1 MFASVQGDVFQK
13 SISLFLF
20 FICCSEKDKRF
31 FKIKN
36 EKMQNYILK
45 LQVAGGKNGCNVAV
59 SFSLSWRDFEVHFVF
74 AFGHQMHLLSC

>member
-13 SISLFLF
+13 SISLFVF

-45 LQVAGGKNGCNVAV
+45 LQVAGGKMVV
-59 SFSLSWRDFEVHFVF
+59 
-74 AFGHQMHLLSC
+74 M